1 MIKIKWLGHACYK
14 IYFDDI
20 QCVIDP
26 FEDNYVP
33 GYNNIDTSAD
43 IILASHKHND
53 HYGMES
59 VRQLLRMVHGVEVKK
74 INTFHDDKNGALRG
88 ENIVHVLE
96 YNGTRIAH
104 FGDIGHVLTT
114 EQAAEI
120 GDVDVA
126 LIPIGGTYTV
136 LADEAKTIC
145 QQVNAKIVIPM
156 HYRCGDMG
164 YDVLETTERFEKL
177 FSNVEHHN
185 TDEFIVP
192 DEITPKAVILQYKKE
207 KEMTNA
213 EILSRVDHTLLKA
226 DAKKEDILR
235 ICNEAMENNTASIC
249 INPSYIEYAVSV
261 LGDKIPVCTVIGF
274 PLGAMTTAAKV
285 FEAKD
290 AIEKGAKE
298 VDMVIN
304 IAKAKDGDFEYI
316 EDEIRQIKAAVGDH
330 ILKVIIETCLL
341 TDDEKIALCKAVVNA
356 GADYIKTSTGF
367 STGGATFHDV
377 ELFAKH
383 VNGGCKIKAA
393 GGIRTRDD
401 MVKFISLGADRLGT
415 SSAIKIL
422 NSEKTDGGY

>member
-26 FEDNYVP
+26 FEDGSVP
-33 GYNNIDTSAD
+33 GYKNIDTSAD
-43 IILASHKHND
+43 IILASHQHFD
-53 HYGMES
+53 HYGMNS
-59 VRQLLRMVHGVEVKK
+59 VRQLLRMVHGVNVKK
-74 INTFHDDKNGALRG
+74 VHTFHDEKGGSLRG
-88 ENIVHVLE
+88 ENIVHVLD
-96 YNGTRIAH
+96 YNGTKIAH
-104 FGDIGHVLTT
+104 FGDIGHVLT
-114 EQAAEI
+114 QQQIDEI

-126 LIPIGGTYTV
+126 LVPIGGTYTV
-136 LADEAKTIC
+136 VAEQAKTIC

-156 HYRCGDMG
+156 HYRSSDMG
-164 YDVLETTERFEKL
+164 YEVLETTENFEKM
-177 FSNVEHHN
+177 FDNVEHHN
-185 TDEFIVP
+185 SDEFIVP
-192 DEITPKAVILQYKKE
+192 DKITPKAVILQYKKE
-207 KEMTNA
+207 KEMTNS

-274 PLGAMTTAAKV
+274 PLGAMTTTAKV

-304 IAKAKDGDFEYI
+304 IAKAKDGDFAYI

-401 MVKFISLGADRLGT
+401 MVKFIELGADRLGT

>member
-26 FEDNYVP
+26 FEDDYVP
-33 GYNNIDTSAD
+33 GYKNIDTSAD
-43 IILASHKHND
+43 IILSSHKHND
-53 HYGMES
+53 HYGMDS
-59 VRQLLRMVHGVEVKK
+59 VRQLLRMVHGVEVKRV
-74 INTFHDDKNGALRG
+74 NTFHDEKGGSLRG

-96 YNGTRIAH
+96 YNGVKIAH
-104 FGDIGHVLTT
+104 FGDIGHVLT
-114 EQAAEI
+114 EQQAAEI
-120 GDVDVA
+120 GDIDVA
-126 LIPIGGTYTV
+126 LVPIGGTYTV

-156 HYRCGDMG
+156 HYRCGSLG

-177 FSNVEHHN
+177 FDNIEHYN

-192 DEITPKAVILQYKKE
+192 EEFTQKAVILKYGME
-207 KEMTNA
+207 KNMTNA

-316 EDEIRQIKAAVGDH
+316 EDEIRQIKQAVGDH

-367 STGGATFHDV
+367 STAGATFHDV

-383 VNGGCKIKAA
+383 TNGGCKIKAA

-401 MVKFISLGADRLGT
+401 MVKFIQLGADRLGT

-422 NSEKTDGGY
+422 NSEKTDGAY

>member
-33 GYNNIDTSAD
+33 GYNNVDTSAD

-53 HYGMES
+53 HYGMDS
-59 VRQLLRMVHGVEVKK
+59 VRQLLRMVHGVDVKK
-74 INTFHDDKNGALRG
+74 VHTFHDEKDGSLRG
-88 ENIVHVLE
+88 DNIVHVLE
-96 YNGTRIAH
+96 YNGTKIAH
-104 FGDIGHVLTT
+104 FGDIGHILTD

-120 GDVDVA
+120 GEVDVA
-126 LIPIGGTYTV
+126 LVPIGGTYTV
-136 LADEAKTIC
+136 VAEQAKTIC

-164 YDVLETTERFEKL
+164 YEVLETTENFEKL
-177 FSNVEHHN
+177 FDNVEHHN
-185 TDEFIVP
+185 SDEFIIP
-192 DEITPKAVILQYKKE
+192 DKITSKAVILQYKKE
-207 KEMTNA
+207 KEMTNS
-213 EILSRVDHTLLKA
+213 EILNRVDHTLLKA

-304 IAKAKDGDFEYI
+304 IAKAKDGDFEYV
-316 EDEIRQIKAAVGDH
+316 EEEIRQIKAAVGDH

-401 MVKFISLGADRLGT
+401 MVKFIQLGADRLGT

>member
-14 IYFDDI
+14 IWFDDI

-26 FEDNYVP
+26 FEDDYVP
-33 GYNNIDTSAD
+33 GYRNIDTSAD
-43 IILASHKHND
+43 IILASHQHSD
-53 HYGMES
+53 HYGMDK

-74 INTFHDDKNGALRG
+74 VESCHDEKGGSLRG
-88 ENIVHVLE
+88 KNTVHILG
-96 YNGTRIAH
+96 YDGIKIAH
-104 FGDIGHVLTT
+104 FGDIGHVLTE
-114 EQAAEI
+114 EQVKEI
-120 GDVDVA
+120 GNVDVA

-136 LADEAKTIC
+136 RADEAKIIC
-145 QQVNAKIVIPM
+145 QQVNAKVIIPM
-156 HYRCGDMG
+156 HYRCGSLG
-164 YDVLETTERFEKL
+164 YEVLETTENFEAL
-177 FSNVEHHN
+177 FDNVKHYDSDEYIIDGEIMSETAILTYKDCPDL
-185 TDEFIVP
+185 TD
-192 DEITPKAVILQYKKE
+192 
-207 KEMTNA
+207 N

-235 ICNEAMENNTASIC
+235 ICNEALENNTASIC

-304 IAKAKDGDFEYI
+304 IAKAKDGDFAYI

-341 TDDEKIALCKAVVNA
+341 TDEEKIALCRCVVNA
-356 GADYIKTSTGF
+356 GADFIKTSTGF

-377 ELFAKH
+377 ELFAKYTE
-383 VNGGCKIKAA
+383 GKCKIKAA
-393 GGIRTRDD
+393 GGIRTRQD
-401 MVKFISLGADRLGT
+401 MEKFIYLGADRLGT

-422 NSEKTDGGY
+422 KNEKTSGY